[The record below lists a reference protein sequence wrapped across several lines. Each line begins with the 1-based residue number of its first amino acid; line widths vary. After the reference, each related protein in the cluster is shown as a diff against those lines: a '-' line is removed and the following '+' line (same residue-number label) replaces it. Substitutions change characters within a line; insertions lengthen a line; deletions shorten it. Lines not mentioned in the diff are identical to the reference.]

1 MGIFS
6 QNIDNE
12 INRDNL
18 ANLGFVFHL
27 HSNAIAALMKANDL
41 NDLNGKVVNVL
52 ELSKQHSFY
61 AWSDPDQPFRY
72 KPLDVRYYP
81 ETNVTHAC
89 YNDEVVSIAGCVV
102 AFQHSL
108 LHGLCICRKVNDM
121 MDVEVALAEIKIYKD
136 KLMRG
141 EI

>member
-1 MGIFS
+1 MGILS

-41 NDLNGKVVNVL
+41 NGKDVNVL

-89 YNDEVVSIAGCVV
+89 YNDKVVSIAGCVV

>member
-12 INRDNL
+12 INRDSL
-18 ANLGFVFHL
+18 TNLGFVFHL

-41 NDLNGKVVNVL
+41 GGKEVNTL
-52 ELSKQHSFY
+52 ELSKQYSFY
-61 AWSDPDQPFRY
+61 VWGDPDNPFRY

-89 YNDEVVSIAGCVV
+89 YNDEVISIAGCVV

-108 LHGLCICRKVNDM
+108 LHGLSICRKVNHI

-141 EI
+141 DI